1 MPQPS
6 GGTPKDAPGTITRP
20 RAKTKL
26 KPPSMW
32 QIILHNDDFTTQE
45 FVVWVL
51 RTVFHKPQGE
61 AVRIMLDVHQHGKGV
76 AGVYTRDVA
85 ETKLAQ
91 VQRLAEAQ
99 EFPLLCTMEPEA

>member
-6 GGTPKDAPGTITRP
+6 GGTPKDAPGTLTKP
-20 RAKTKL
+20 RAKAKL

-32 QIILHNDDFTTQE
+32 QVILHNDDFTTQE

-61 AVRIMLDVHQHGKGV
+61 AVRIMLDVHQQGKGT

-85 ETKLAQ
+85 ESKLAQ
-91 VQRLAEAQ
+91 VPRLAEAQ
-99 EFPLLCTMEPEA
+99 EFPLLCTMEPER